1 MDRMIVAVFDNENKA
16 YEGKKALQQLADEG
30 SIGLYAYA
38 VLAKQPDGTATI
50 KQGDNAGPIAT
61 LVGTSFGSLIGL
73 LGGPAGMMIGAAAG
87 MGAGAGMDFANLGV
101 GEDFLDDVTR
111 ELKPGKVALVAE
123 VEEDWV
129 APLDTRMDAIGGTVF
144 RRSVAEVTSKL
155 HEENVAAMKADLA
168 QMKAEHAETRAE
180 QKGKIQEKI
189 NQLEGKIQNQLQKIK
204 ERTEA
209 AQAQA
214 KAKAEVLKARAAV
227 ARAKAS

>member
-189 NQLEGKIQNQLQKIK
+189 NQLEGKIQNQMQKIK

-214 KAKAEVLKARAAV
+214 KAKAEVLKSRAAV

>member
-1 MDRMIVAVFDNENKA
+1 MDRMIVVVFDNETKA
-16 YEGKKALQQLADEG
+16 YEGKKALQQLVDEG

-50 KQGDNAGPIAT
+50 KQGDTSGPLAT

-87 MGAGAGMDFANLGV
+87 MGAGAGMDFTNLGI
-101 GEDFLDDVTR
+101 GEDFLDDVTK
-111 ELKPGKVALVAE
+111 ELRPNTFALVAE

-129 APLDTRMDAIGGTVF
+129 APVDTRMEAIGGTVY
-144 RRSVAEVTSKL
+144 RRSLSEVTSKL
-155 HEENVAAMKADLA
+155 HEENVASMKADLA
-168 QMKAEHAETRAE
+168 QMKAEHAETKAE
-180 QKGKIQEKI
+180 QKGKLQEKI
-189 NQLEGKIQNQLQKIK
+189 SQLEAKIQTQMQKIK
-204 ERTEA
+204 ERSEA

>member
-1 MDRMIVAVFDNENKA
+1 MDRMIVIVFDNENKA

-50 KQGDNAGPIAT
+50 KQGDTAGPLAT

-87 MGAGAGMDFANLGV
+87 MGAGAGMDFANLGI
-101 GEDFLDDVTR
+101 GEDFLDDVTK
-111 ELKPGKVALVAE
+111 ELKPGKFALVAE

-129 APLDTRMDAIGGTVF
+129 TPVNTRMEAIGGNVH
-144 RRSVAEVTSKL
+144 RRSLAEVTSKL

-168 QMKAEHAETRAE
+168 QMKAEHAETKAD
-180 QKGKIQEKI
+180 QKTKIQEKI
-189 NQLEGKIQNQLQKIK
+189 SQLEAKIQNQLQKIK

-214 KAKAEVLKARAAV
+214 RAKAEVLKTRAAA
-227 ARAKAS
+227 ARAKVS

>member
-1 MDRMIVAVFDNENKA
+1 MDRMIVVVFDSENKA
-16 YEGKKALQQLADEG
+16 YEGKKTLQQLTDEG

-50 KQGDNAGPIAT
+50 KQGDNAGPIGT

-73 LGGPAGMMIGAAAG
+73 LGGPAGMMVGAAAG
-87 MGAGAGMDFANLGV
+87 MGAGAGMDFANLGI
-101 GEDFLDDVTR
+101 GEDFLDDVTKV
-111 ELKPGKVALVAE
+111 LKPGKFALVAE

-129 APLDTRMDAIGGTVF
+129 APVDSRMEAIGGTVY
-144 RRSVAEVTSKL
+144 RRSLAEVQNQI

-168 QMKAEHAETRAE
+168 QMKAEHAETKAE
-180 QKGKIQEKI
+180 QKGKLQEKI
-189 NQLEGKIQNQLQKIK
+189 NQLEAKIQTQMQKIK
-204 ERTEA
+204 DRTEA

-214 KAKAEVLKARAAV
+214 RAKAEVLKTKAAA